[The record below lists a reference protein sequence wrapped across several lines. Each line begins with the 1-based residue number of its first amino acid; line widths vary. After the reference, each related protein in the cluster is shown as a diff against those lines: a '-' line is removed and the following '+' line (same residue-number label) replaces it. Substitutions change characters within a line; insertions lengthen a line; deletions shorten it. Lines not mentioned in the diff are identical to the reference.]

1 MVEGVQGVQVQ
12 AVSEGG
18 EVMDAFVPAVAQ
30 AEGQEMTAVTT
41 FISTVE
47 GGTENSFVSAV
58 ASGSESEGVS
68 AFVSAVASGFQE
80 PGGAQQVNNLPN
92 VNIPMDGNLTQYD
105 QTAVTYAPA
114 EISSTA
120 AGVDEGQ
127 YEQATFTTAGTTIPA
142 GTTITDQYGQTLI
155 ANPDGTLQYAD
166 GTQITQQGVVTSEV
180 PEGHLQI
187 DLQRKPIEV
196 VTDIGDLIVQQ
207 QQPTGTTAAIQTQ
220 IDKPF
225 IATKVTNVAGS
236 VIGQKI
242 TQQTI
247 TPGRTPTGKGQ
258 GVSILLKCEKC
269 DQVFFT
275 ASDLK
280 SHREKV
286 HGATVGKIGSMV
298 ESRIL
303 AGGDTKSVSH
313 LCNICHIICANQNSL
328 MKHKHDK
335 HGMDMPFKCDQCN
348 YSTTQK
354 KYLDVH
360 VKTHQKVHKCS
371 VCDNKF
377 ESEEKLKR
385 HMTTHSRDKY
395 QCFYCSKMYL
405 TRKACTDHIALKHS
419 GPQKNVQFVETKKEV
434 KPAASAAAAS
444 TQGPLSGQS
453 TAAAQTD
460 YDTTPG
466 DTLLAGATAESGN
479 YFSYLLLK

>member
-1 MVEGVQGVQVQ
+1 MVQGVQGVQVQ
-12 AVSEGG
+12 PVSESG

-30 AEGQEMTAVTT
+30 AEGQEVTAVTT
-41 FISTVE
+41 FIPTIE
-47 GGTENSFVSAV
+47 GAAEAEGVNSYVSV

-80 PGGAQQVNNLPN
+80 PGGAGHAISNVPG
-92 VNIPMDGNLTQYD
+92 VNIPIDSNFTQYD
-105 QTAVTYAPA
+105 QTTVTYAPA
-114 EISSTA
+114 EASA
-120 AGVDEGQ
+120 ATTGVDEVH
-127 YEQATFTTAGTTIPA
+127 YEQASLASVGTTQ
-142 GTTITDQYGQTLI
+142 ITDQYGQTVV
-155 ANPDGTLQYAD
+155 ATAEGALQYAAVTEAQL
-166 GTQITQQGVVTSEV
+166 GQQGVVTTEV

-196 VTDIGDLIVQQ
+196 VTDLGDLIVQQ
-207 QQPTGTTAAIQTQ
+207 QHPTDTTAAIQTQ

-247 TPGRTPTGKGQ
+247 TPARTPAGSKGQ

-286 HGATVGKIGSMV
+286 HGATVGKIVSVV
-298 ESRIL
+298 ESKLIGEGESISKNL
-303 AGGDTKSVSH
+303 SN
-313 LCNICHIICANQNSL
+313 LCNICHIICPTQTAL
-328 MKHKHDK
+328 IKHKHDK
-335 HGMDMPFKCDQCN
+335 HGMDMPFKCETCN

-360 VKTHQKVHKCS
+360 VKTHTKVHNCS
-371 VCDNKF
+371 VCSNKF
-377 ESEEKLKR
+377 ESEEKLKK

-419 GPQKNVQFVETKKEV
+419 GPQKNVQFVETKKEIP
-434 KPAASAAAAS
+434 PAPAAAS
-444 TQGPLSGQS
+444 TPGPGTGQS
-453 TAAAQTD
+453 TAGAQTD
-460 YDTTPG
+460 YDTAGPG
-466 DTLLAGATAESGN
+466 DTLLAGTVPDSSK
-479 YFSYLLLK
+479 YIPL